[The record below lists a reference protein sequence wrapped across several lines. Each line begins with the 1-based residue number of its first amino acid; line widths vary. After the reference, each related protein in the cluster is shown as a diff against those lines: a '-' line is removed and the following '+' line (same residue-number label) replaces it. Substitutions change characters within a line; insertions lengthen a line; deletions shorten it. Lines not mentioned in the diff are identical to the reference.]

1 MWFLNQ
7 GDFEFPHIVVTSGQ
21 LNYLHE
27 GLGLWYKNSRSPGGS
42 SISSCHIL
50 WLQMNHS
57 PFQIPE
63 EGI

>member
-27 GLGLWYKNSRSPGGS
+27 GLE
-42 SISSCHIL
+42 
-50 WLQMNHS
+50 
-57 PFQIPE
+57 F
-63 EGI
+63 

>member
-27 GLGLWYKNSRSPGGS
+27 GLGLQYKNCSSPGGS
-42 SISSCHIL
+42 SIFSATFFGPNES
-50 WLQMNHS
+50 
-57 PFQIPE
+57 
-63 EGI
+63 